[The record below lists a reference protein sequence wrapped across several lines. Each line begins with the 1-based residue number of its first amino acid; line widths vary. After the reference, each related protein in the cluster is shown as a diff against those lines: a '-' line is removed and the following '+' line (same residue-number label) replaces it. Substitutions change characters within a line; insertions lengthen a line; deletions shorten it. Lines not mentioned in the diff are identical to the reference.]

1 MRSLN
6 SNLEVF
12 LAAAAFRNNHA
23 FDFTKIY
30 IVTFVR
36 KHQEGDSCE
45 VCGNTAWSSDI
56 ISYGLYFFILVN
68 HIPAHDCVAAEDV
81 RRSGVIAN
89 SCAFIRDNPL
99 RRDNGV
105 WIEGEIFGAYL
116 QSAS

>member
-23 FDFTKIY
+23 FNFMKNH
-30 IVTFVR
+30 IVTFAS
-36 KHQEGDSCE
+36 KHQEGPSCE
-45 VCGNTAWSSDI
+45 VCGNTAWSSNI
-56 ISYGLYFFILVN
+56 INYGLYFLILVN

-89 SCAFIRDNPL
+89 SCAFMRKNPL

-105 WIEGEIFGAYL
+105 WIEGEIFGAYV